1 MTVELLKKE
10 EELTRADRKILEFIG
25 SNTEEFLFLGIGQLA
40 ERLEVSEATISR
52 FARHAG
58 YRDFKH
64 LKQSVMQQSREK
76 GPARKIARTLQK
88 EDSFQITKWMEY
100 QKECLE
106 KTIEEMD
113 PELFESAAREIA
125 RANRVFI
132 FSKNASDA
140 MGELLFFRLRRIGI
154 QVEKISSGGSEM
166 LESLAQAGERNL
178 VIFFAY
184 SKLSAQGRVIL
195 ECQKEAGYRTLAFT
209 GRTYLMKEE
218 CADINLYACR
228 GEEKEYHSMTA
239 PAAVVDALV
248 LLVSNL
254 TKEKTAQSLS
264 RLHILKKRYPERF

>member
-1 MTVELLKKE
+1 
-10 EELTRADRKILEFIG
+10 
-25 SNTEEFLFLGIGQLA
+25 
-40 ERLEVSEATISR
+40 
-52 FARHAG
+52 
-58 YRDFKH
+58 
-64 LKQSVMQQSREK
+64 
-76 GPARKIARTLQK
+76 
-88 EDSFQITKWMEY
+88 
-100 QKECLE
+100 
-106 KTIEEMD
+106 
-113 PELFESAAREIA
+113 
-125 RANRVFI
+125 
-132 FSKNASDA
+132 
-140 MGELLFFRLRRIGI
+140 
-154 QVEKISSGGSEM
+154 M
-166 LESLAQAGERNL
+166 LESLAQAGERDL